1 MCRIDAGIDGLAGRS
16 RWDVSSEQAGVDPG
30 RIVQEWLSTADAARY
45 LGLTSHRIRVEFAAG
60 RLPGSRLGYRTL
72 RFRREHLDAVMESL
86 IVLGEQKMPAATS
99 GVSNLVPH
107 KRRGISQKLGL

>member
-1 MCRIDAGIDGLAGRS
+1 M
-16 RWDVSSEQAGVDPG
+16 SSEQAGADSG
-30 RIVQEWLSTADAARY
+30 RVAQEWLSTADAARY

-86 IVLGEQKMPAATS
+86 VVPGRRPTPAPS
-99 GVSNLVPH
+99 GGITGLVPH
-107 KRRGISQKLGL
+107 KRRGISQTLRP